1 MVKLLHKLL
10 SFRES
15 RVLQQFEQPSRQICS
30 RTSNVV
36 AFRTSEMFS
45 ILQRARCCRV
55 YAVIAALV
63 GLRDRDTTYRH
74 TSCEDADMD
83 ARDVKAGH
91 AADRTWL
98 CDRRRSVDALF

>member
-1 MVKLLHKLL
+1 MVKLLHKFL

-15 RVLQQFEQPSRQICS
+15 RILQQFEQPSRQICS

-36 AFRTSEMFS
+36 AFCTSEMFS
-45 ILQRARCCRV
+45 ILQRAQYRRV

-63 GLRDRDTTYRH
+63 GLRDRDSAYRH
-74 TSCEDADMD
+74 TSCEDADMS

-91 AADRTWL
+91 AADRTRL
-98 CDRRRSVDALF
+98 CDRRRLVDALF

>member
-1 MVKLLHKLL
+1 MVKLLHKFL

-15 RVLQQFEQPSRQICS
+15 RILQQFEQPSRQICS

-36 AFRTSEMFS
+36 AFCTSEMFS
-45 ILQRARCCRV
+45 ILQRAQYRRV

-63 GLRDRDTTYRH
+63 GLRDRDTAYRH
-74 TSCEDADMD
+74 TSCEDADMG

-91 AADRTWL
+91 AADRTRL
-98 CDRRRSVDALF
+98 CDRRRLVDALF